1 MEAGS
6 PMRYLVKAENPSI
19 WSKLREFFGGLP
31 WHETPL
37 VDSPY
42 RSTSR
47 SSSIAQEWYPSSSNA
62 DEALLPSLGTLRD
75 QSRDLD
81 RNESL
86 ARGALE
92 NYVTNVVADGLRPQ
106 ARIDHELI
114 GIPEAKAREFERRA
128 EKIFELHMSKDTGDF
143 HGKANFQSLQ
153 AQVLRATLLDGDCL
167 VIRRYRVKPGGILPT
182 T

>member
-1 MEAGS
+1 
-6 PMRYLVKAENPSI
+6 MRYLVKAENQSI
-19 WSKLREFFGGLP
+19 WSVIKGFFGGSP

-47 SSSIAQEWYPSSSNA
+47 SSPVAQEWYPSSSNA
-62 DEALLPSLGTLRD
+62 DEALLPSLSTLRD

-92 NYVTNVVADGLRPQ
+92 NYVTNVVADGLRP
-106 ARIDHELI
+106 
-114 GIPEAKAREFERRA
+114 
-128 EKIFELHMSKDTGDF
+128 
-143 HGKANFQSLQ
+143 
-153 AQVLRATLLDGDCL
+153 
-167 VIRRYRVKPGGILPT
+167 
-182 T
+182 